1 MIIIS
6 ANGLS
11 KAFTQ
16 TTLFQNISF
25 GIEQGEKVGLIG
37 KNGAGKTTLLRIL
50 AGAETPDN
58 GEVVR
63 TNDIKVDYLTQT
75 TEYEYEDT
83 AIDYVMNG
91 IPELHE
97 AFQEYHFLLDSNSKD
112 SEKLAQLSHK
122 IDELN
127 GWSIESEAKKILQ
140 KVGITDFEKS
150 LHTASGGEKK
160 RIALAKILIA
170 KPDLLILDEPTNHL
184 DADTVQWLQDELS
197 ATNLTIIFVTH
208 DRYFLDALATRIIEL
223 DFEKLLFFNGNYETY
238 LTQKQALL
246 LNEKSTNDHLQ
257 NKLRQELEWL
267 SRGARARR
275 TKQKARID
283 WAGKLKDDIR
293 FVEHKRIKIEV
304 GNNFLG
310 SKVIEASNVGFT
322 IGDRLLIDNFSYNA
336 QHGDRIGIIGP
347 NGSGKTSLLK
357 IFAEML
363 SPTKGSCKLGSTVK
377 IGYFEQEHK
386 TLDESNTVI
395 GSLQEIAEY
404 INVGVGKER
413 KITCRE
419 LLDRF
424 LFPRNRQHT
433 FVHTLSGGE
442 KKRLALLRLLMA
454 NPNVLLLDEPTNDF
468 DIETLNVFENYLDDF
483 FGVLIIVSHD
493 RSFLD
498 RCAEFIWAFEGNGVI
513 KEYPGNYT
521 AYLEKKET
529 KKTELRELKSL
540 ERKSD
545 PQTKEDG
552 NYKPAVKSN
561 KLTFKEKIELEK
573 IETEIETLE
582 TRKSELENQLNSP
595 DQDYKILEQLAH
607 ELNETI
613 NKLDSI
619 TNRWLELSE
628 KV

>member
-1 MIIIS
+1 MILIS
-6 ANGLS
+6 ASGLS

-16 TTLFQNISF
+16 TSLFQNISF

-50 AGAETPDN
+50 AGVETPDS
-58 GEVVR
+58 GEIIR
-63 TNDIKVDYLTQT
+63 TNNIKVDYLTQT
-75 TEYEYEDT
+75 TEYDYDDT

-97 AFQEYHFLLDSNSKD
+97 AFQEYHFLLDSQSPEPD
-112 SEKLAQLSHK
+112 KLAELSHR
-122 IDELN
+122 IEELN

-140 KVGITDFEKS
+140 KVGITDFDKS

-208 DRYFLDALATRIIEL
+208 DRYFLDALATRIVEL
-223 DFEKLLFFNGNYETY
+223 DFEKLLFFDGNYETY
-238 LTQKQALL
+238 LIQKQALL
-246 LNEKSTNDHLQ
+246 LNEKSTNEHLQ
-257 NKLRQELEWL
+257 NKLRQELAWL
-267 SRGARARR
+267 SRGAKARR

-283 WAGKLKDDIR
+283 WAGKMKDDIR
-293 FVEHKRIKIEV
+293 FVDHKRIKIEV
-304 GNNFLG
+304 GKNNLG
-310 SKVIEASNVGFT
+310 SKVIEANNVGFT
-322 IGDRLLIDNFSYNA
+322 IGDRLLVANFNYNA
-336 QHGDRIGIIGP
+336 QHGDRIGVIGP
-347 NGSGKTSLLK
+347 NGSGKTTLLK
-357 IFAEML
+357 IFAGMQ
-363 SPTKGSCKLGSTVK
+363 SPTKGTCKLGSTVK

-424 LFPRNRQHT
+424 LFPRNRHNT

-483 FGVLIIVSHD
+483 LGVLIIVSHD

-498 RCAEFIWAFEGNGVI
+498 RCAEFIWAFEGKGVI

-521 AYLEKKET
+521 AYLEKKEAKKSELREQKSNE
-529 KKTELRELKSL
+529 KKTELKIKDDNKST
-540 ERKSD
+540 
-545 PQTKEDG
+545 P
-552 NYKPAVKSN
+552 KSN
-561 KLTFKEKIELEK
+561 KLTYKEKLELEK
-573 IETEIETLE
+573 IEIEISALE
-582 TRKSELENQLNSP
+582 SRKSELESQLGNP
-595 DQDYKILEQLAH
+595 GQDYKVLEQLSH
-607 ELNETI
+607 ELNEADSR
-613 NKLDSI
+613 LDKIS
-619 TNRWLELSE
+619 NRWLELSE
-628 KV
+628 KE

>member
-6 ANGLS
+6 ATNLS
-11 KAFTQ
+11 KSFSEVP
-16 TTLFQNISF
+16 LFQNISF
-25 GIEQGEKVGLIG
+25 GMEQGEKIGLIG
-37 KNGAGKTTLLRIL
+37 KNGAGKTTLLKIL
-50 AGAETPDN
+50 AGMETPDS
-58 GEVVR
+58 GETVR
-63 TNDIKVDYLTQT
+63 NSNIRVDYLSQT

-97 AFQEYHFLLDSNSKD
+97 AFQEYHYLLDNNSKD
-112 SEKLAQLSHK
+112 TEKLAHLSHK

-140 KVGITDFEKS
+140 KVGITNFNKS
-150 LHTASGGEKK
+150 LHSASGGEKK
-160 RIALAKILIA
+160 RIAIAKILIA

-197 ATNLTIIFVTH
+197 ASNLSIIFVTH
-208 DRYFLDALATRIIEL
+208 DRYFLDALATKIIEL
-223 DFEKLLFFNGNYETY
+223 DFEKLFSFSGNYEQY
-238 LTQKQALL
+238 LIQKQALL
-246 LNEKSTNDHLQ
+246 INEKSTTEHLQ

-275 TKQKARID
+275 TKQKSRID
-283 WAGKLKDDIR
+283 WAGKLKEDVR
-293 FVEHKRIKIEV
+293 FVEHKKIKIEV
-304 GNNFLG
+304 GNVFLG
-310 SKVIEASNVGFT
+310 SKVIEAHNVCFS
-322 IGDRLLIDNFSYNA
+322 IGDRNLIENFSYNA

-357 IFAEML
+357 IFAELMK
-363 SPTKGSCKLGSTVK
+363 PTKGSCKLGSTVK
-377 IGYFEQEHK
+377 IGYFEQEHES
-386 TLDESNTVI
+386 LDENNTVI
-395 GSLQEIAEY
+395 GTLQEIAEY

-424 LFPRNRQHT
+424 LFARNRQRA

-468 DIETLNVFENYLDDF
+468 DIDTLNVFENYLDDF
-483 FGVLIIVSHD
+483 YGVLIIVSHD
-493 RSFLD
+493 RAFLD
-498 RCAEFIWAFEGNGVI
+498 RCAEFIWAFEGEAVI

-521 AYLEKKET
+521 SYLEKKET
-529 KKTELRELKSL
+529 RKTELREQKSL
-540 ERKSD
+540 EKKIE
-545 PQTKEDG
+545 PQPKEH
-552 NYKPAVKSN
+552 ATTRSN
-561 KLTFKEKIELEK
+561 KLSFKEKRELES

-582 TRKSELENQLNSP
+582 TAKINIEEQLNEAN
-595 DQDYKILEQLAH
+595 QDYRILEKLSH

-613 NKLDSI
+613 SRLDEL

-628 KV
+628 RV